1 MIASIKRL
9 GTLCAI
15 SAALTFAQAENAKSA
30 KDSPSRDAVECTARG
45 GLPNFFAKLKAGK
58 DVKIAYLGGSITAQ
72 NGWRVLSRE
81 WFQKQYPKAKV
92 EGIHAAIGGTGSNL
106 GVFRVERD
114 VLVKKPDLLF
124 IEFAVND
131 GGASPEQIR
140 KSMEGIIRKTWKA
153 LPDCDICFVYTIT
166 ARDIKGLQ
174 QGKMKRSASTMEEIA
189 DFYNIPT
196 IHMGIEAAKL
206 EKEGK
211 LVMKAQ
217 MAEMDRVSG
226 DALNVSSKVATDEK
240 GRICFSKDGV
250 HPYTN
255 TGHVLY
261 MKAII
266 RSMDKIKD
274 TGKTGPHKVGEAQ
287 TPGNWEGATIVP
299 LTKAQ
304 MTGSWTKLDPKKDKL
319 ARTFQSRL
327 PELWKAEPGAALK
340 FKFKGTKA
348 AIYQLIGPGCGYL
361 EVNVDGKKRKVKAID
376 RYCTYYRLSTMNLL
390 WDGPDGMHDVEIKV
404 LPDEID
410 KSKVLFKR
418 NLGDLEK
425 NPKKYEKKDWYAG
438 AIFLIGEIK

>member
-1 MIASIKRL
+1 MVISRSRIGKLFAAAAILSIAV
-9 GTLCAI
+9 
-15 SAALTFAQAENAKSA
+15 SATAKTD

-58 DVKIAYLGGSITAQ
+58 EVKIAYLGGSITAQ
-72 NGWRVLSRE
+72 GGYRVLSRE
-81 WFQKQYPKAKV
+81 WFQKQFPKAKV

-124 IEFAVND
+124 VEFAVND
-131 GGASPEQIR
+131 GRASPIQIR
-140 KSMEGIIRKTWKA
+140 RSMEGIVRKTWKA

-174 QGKMKRSASTMEEIA
+174 KGKMKRSASTMDEVA
-189 DFYNIPT
+189 DYYNIPS

-211 LVMKAQ
+211 LVMKAK
-217 MAEMDRVSG
+217 MAKMDRVSG
-226 DALNVSSKVATDEK
+226 DELNVATKLATDEK
-240 GRICFSKDGV
+240 GRICFSRDGV

-266 RSMDKIKD
+266 RSMDKIEKA
-274 TGKTGPHKVGEAQ
+274 GKVGPHKLGKAQ
-287 TPGNWEGATIVP
+287 TPDNWEGATILP
-299 LTKAQ
+299 LTKAK
-304 MTGSWTKLDPKKDKL
+304 MSGPWTKLDPKSNKL
-319 ARTFQSRL
+319 ARVFQKRL
-327 PELWKAEPGAALK
+327 PELWRAEPGATLK
-340 FKFKGTKA
+340 FKFKGVKS

-361 EVNVDGKKRKVKAID
+361 EITVDGKKRKTKAID
-376 RYCTYYRLSTMNLL
+376 PYCTYYRLSTMNLL
-390 WDGPDGMHDVEIKV
+390 WNGPDGEHNVEIKV
-404 LPDEID
+404 LPDAID
-410 KSKVLFKR
+410 KSKILFPK
-418 NLGDLEK
+418 NLKDLEK

-438 AIFLIGEIK
+438 AIFLIGEIQ